1 MAWSG
6 SREKQSRGT
15 EEINTVNSV
24 RLTVRANH
32 QLFGMTKPS
41 LKSGTNVLGV
51 ALNVDQRQVARE
63 SLEAV
68 ENREEAE

>member
-24 RLTVRANH
+24 KLTVRVNH

-41 LKSGTNVLGV
+41 WKSGTNALGV

>member
-24 RLTVRANH
+24 KLTVE
-32 QLFGMTKPS
+32 QT
-41 LKSGTNVLGV
+41 TNF
-51 ALNVDQRQVARE
+51 
-63 SLEAV
+63 LE
-68 ENREEAE
+68 

>member
-1 MAWSG
+1 MVRVKREAE
-6 SREKQSRGT
+6 SRHGGNKYCKQRKA
-15 EEINTVNSV
+15 NC
-24 RLTVRANH
+24 RANH

-63 SLEAV
+63 SLVAV